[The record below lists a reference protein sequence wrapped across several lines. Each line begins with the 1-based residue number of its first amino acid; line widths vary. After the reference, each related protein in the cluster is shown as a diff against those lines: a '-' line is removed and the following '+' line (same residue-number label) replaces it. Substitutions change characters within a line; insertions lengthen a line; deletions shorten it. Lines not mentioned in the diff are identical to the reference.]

1 MQGSL
6 NNQFIWCWKFQ
17 LCLLTLSWG
26 HCNLTGW
33 LLHVLDSSPVH
44 IQHVLYYR
52 WAMMMRLNVLLLNL
66 LNLWKSKHFFAVTV
80 SWKSQ
85 WDLQITITYEII
97 VPWWASMLRN
107 VGTIPQIV
115 LQYYLKMM
123 NHSLLRMMIC
133 NMDCLTSFVL
143 QVLNMLF
150 IYLVTGVSIPLLH

>member
-17 LCLLTLSWG
+17 LCLLTLIWG

-33 LLHVLDSSPVH
+33 LLHVLDASPVH

-115 LQYYLKMM
+115 LPYYLKMM

>member
-1 MQGSL
+1 MFICIWNKQCSLKCWNKCPKKQEQATPFSFITYMQGSL

-17 LCLLTLSWG
+17 LCILTLNWG

-97 VPWWASMLRN
+97 VPWWDSMLRN

-115 LQYYLKMM
+115 LQY
-123 NHSLLRMMIC
+123 C
-133 NMDCLTSFVL
+133 
-143 QVLNMLF
+143 
-150 IYLVTGVSIPLLH
+150 